1 MDTPPELIDFTAGHP
16 RSGDLDVSWIHGSE
30 SAKHNTDPDI
40 QVHAYDEHTFILR
53 QNMAVNYEAPFMF
66 LLFGNAR
73 AVLIDT
79 GATASAGLLPAAP
92 RCRRPR
98 GRAGLPRIPA
108 TATGSLSSIPIRT
121 ATMLRATPSSPAAP
135 APLWWTRT
143 GTARGNSSDSPAL
156 PAIPATTTAATT
168 TATLAAASALPAQVD
183 LGGRVLECW
192 PSPGHHN
199 AAVTFYDPH
208 TGFLLTGDTVYPGR
222 LYIQDWP
229 AFVRTI
235 DRLIGFC
242 STHPVTH
249 VLGCHIEMSREPG
262 VDYPIFTTYQ
272 PDEPPLQM
280 TVEPTP
286 GDPPGHRRGGR
297 TPRPARVPR
306 LHPLPRR
313 GLEQRQLRRPASN
326 PQRPRSDA
334 AAGTPGGKSGS
345 APAGVWK
352 IHNESAR

>member
-1 MDTPPELIDFTAGHP
+1 MHAEIDFTAGVP
-16 RSGDLDVSWIHGSE
+16 SPGDLDVAWIHGSE

-40 QVHAYDEHTFILR
+40 QVHACDEHTFILR

-79 GATASAGLLPAAP
+79 GATASADFFPLRRVVDGLMDTWLAAHPRDGYGLLVLHTHPHGDHVAGDAQFA
-92 RCRRPR
+92 
-98 GRAGLPRIPA
+98 GRANTVLVDAFRD
-108 TATGSLSSIPIRT
+108 TAWEFFGFAGPGSSGGSRD
-121 ATMLRATPSSPAAP
+121 
-135 APLWWTRT
+135 
-143 GTARGNSSDSPAL
+143 SDSLQDGSGGEAVPPAR
-156 PAIPATTTAATT
+156 
-168 TATLAAASALPAQVD
+168 VD

-192 PSPGHHN
+192 PSPGHHD
-199 AAVTFYDPH
+199 AAVTFYDPY

-222 LYIQDWP
+222 IYIQDWP

-242 STHPVTH
+242 STRPVTY

-280 TVEPTP
+280 TVEQLREI
-286 GDPPGHRRGGR
+286 RRGIDKAGGR
-297 TPRPARVPR
+297 PGRHVFPGFI
-306 LHPLPRR
+306 LC
-313 GLEQRQLRRPASN
+313 LE
-326 PQRPRSDA
+326 
-334 AAGTPGGKSGS
+334 G
-345 APAGVWK
+345 
-352 IHNESAR
+352 E

>member
-1 MDTPPELIDFTAGHP
+1 MHTDSEIDFTAGIP
-16 RSGDLDVSWIHGSE
+16 EPGDLDVAWIHGSE

-40 QVHAYDEHTFILR
+40 QVHACDEHTFILR

-66 LLFGNAR
+66 VLFGNAR

-79 GATASAGLLPAAP
+79 GATASADYFPLRRVVDGLIDAWLAAHPRDSYGLLVLHTHPHGDHVAGDSQFAG
-92 RCRRPR
+92 RPGTVVVDADR
-98 GRAGLPRIPA
+98 DSAWEFFGFAGA
-108 TATGSLSSIPIRT
+108 D
-121 ATMLRATPSSPAAP
+121 
-135 APLWWTRT
+135 
-143 GTARGNSSDSPAL
+143 NSGDGA
-156 PAIPATTTAATT
+156 
-168 TATLAAASALPAQVD
+168 ALPAQVD
-183 LGGRVLECW
+183 LGGRVLQCW

-262 VDYPIFTTYQ
+262 VDYPVFTTYQ

-280 TVEPTP
+280 TVE
-286 GDPPGHRRGGR
+286 
-297 TPRPARVPR
+297 
-306 LHPLPRR
+306 
-313 GLEQRQLRRPASN
+313 QLREIRRAIDWVDGRPGRHVF
-326 PQRPRSDA
+326 PGFILCLE
-334 AAGTPGGKSGS
+334 GT
-345 APAGVWK
+345 
-352 IHNESAR
+352 

>member
-1 MDTPPELIDFTAGHP
+1 MRADAEIDFTVGDP
-16 RSGDLDVSWIHGSE
+16 GTGDLDVSWIHGSE

-40 QVHAYDEHTFILR
+40 QVHAYDEHTYILR

-79 GATASAGLLPAAP
+79 GATASADFFPL
-92 RCRRPR
+92 RRVVDE
-98 GRAGLPRIPA
+98 LMD
-108 TATGSLSSIPIRT
+108 T
-121 ATMLRATPSSPAAP
+121 
-135 APLWWTRT
+135 W
-143 GTARGNSSDSPAL
+143 
-156 PAIPATTTAATT
+156 
-168 TATLAAASALPAQVD
+168 LAAHPRDGYRLLVLHTHPHGDHVAGDAQFAGRPGTVVVDADRDSAWEFFGFTDDADGNFTGGADQSARVD

-192 PSPGHHN
+192 PSPGHHD

-229 AFVRTI
+229 AFVSTI

-242 STHPVTH
+242 STRPVTH

-272 PDEPPLQM
+272 PEEPPLQM
-280 TVEPTP
+280 TVE
-286 GDPPGHRRGGR
+286 
-297 TPRPARVPR
+297 
-306 LHPLPRR
+306 
-313 GLEQRQLRRPASN
+313 QLREIRRAIDEVDGRPGRH
-326 PQRPRSDA
+326 PF
-334 AAGTPGGKSGS
+334 PGFVLCLD
-345 APAGVWK
+345 GV
-352 IHNESAR
+352 